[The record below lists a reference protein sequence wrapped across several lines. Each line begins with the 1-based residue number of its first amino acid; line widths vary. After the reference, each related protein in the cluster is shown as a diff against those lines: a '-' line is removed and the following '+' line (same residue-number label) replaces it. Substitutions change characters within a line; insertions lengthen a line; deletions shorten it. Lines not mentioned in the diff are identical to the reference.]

1 MHFYVHYSVP
11 TSVYIYKKGRIG
23 TDGVRALLQANK
35 EMNKRL
41 QQACINKKKHVF
53 LQLPSSIP
61 VVFAIFIRA
70 NEILP
75 GRLPGGEEMTA
86 P

>member
-1 MHFYVHYSVP
+1 M
-11 TSVYIYKKGRIG
+11 
-23 TDGVRALLQANK
+23 RALLQANK